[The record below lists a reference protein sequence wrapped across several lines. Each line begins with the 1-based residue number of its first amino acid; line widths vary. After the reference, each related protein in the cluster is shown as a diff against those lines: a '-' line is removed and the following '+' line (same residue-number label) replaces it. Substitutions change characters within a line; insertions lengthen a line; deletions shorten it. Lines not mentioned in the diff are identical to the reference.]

1 MPAPAPPPVPGP
13 CPPPTTAAATLR
25 RPAMRSGCG
34 ASTRGRS
41 SLICWSAGSAV
52 TLTRGAGGTSTA
64 AGAARAGI
72 GKKLMTGRSPPP
84 APPAP
89 PPPGTAPRRSAA
101 RPWTSTPAISAA
113 CAKSDARARG
123 QERREWSSSRS
134 TGGAGRG
141 RGVGEG
147 PATLIRTPQ
156 AKTGHSMLC
165 PAPPVTICSGLF
177 GRRESDDL
185 HPGAVRDVHRVH
197 HVAVLPV
204 RRRLDEDE
212 LRRAVLVQLL
222 QGRPELVLPVRLLVD
237 RIAAVGQELEHDLGA
252 RRLFRFL
259 LLLRRHLHVERF
271 ARQGL
276 RDHEDDEQHQQHVDE
291 RRDVD

>member
-84 APPAP
+84 APPP
-89 PPPGTAPRRSAA
+89 PPPLRS
-101 RPWTSTPAISAA
+101 R
-113 CAKSDARARG
+113 
-123 QERREWSSSRS
+123 
-134 TGGAGRG
+134 
-141 RGVGEG
+141 
-147 PATLIRTPQ
+147 
-156 AKTGHSMLC
+156 
-165 PAPPVTICSGLF
+165 LF
-177 GRRESDDL
+177 GRSESDDL
-185 HPGAVRDVHRVH
+185 HPGGVREVHRVH
-197 HVAVLPV
+197 HFPVLPV
-204 RRRLDEDE
+204 RRRLDEHE

-222 QGRPELVLPVRLLVD
+222 QRRPELVLRVGLLVD
-237 RIAAVGQELEHDLGA
+237 RIAAVGQELEHDLSA
-252 RRLFRFL
+252 RL
-259 LLLRRHLHVERF
+259 
-271 ARQGL
+271 
-276 RDHEDDEQHQQHVDE
+276 
-291 RRDVD
+291 